1 MSDDS
6 TNTATEGDAAPANA
20 VDQGSV
26 PAMGIRAQYIKDL
39 SFENPHAP
47 GSLLQP
53 EQPRIDVNV
62 NVEAKPAGDLGYEVT
77 LNIRADARSNERAA
91 FVLELE
97 YAGLF
102 DLTRIPEAQRHAVC
116 LIEAPRL
123 LFPFARQ
130 IAAETT
136 RGGGF
141 PADVSRPDR
150 FRCALSQSLV
160 TTAKLDPGRRRHDAS
175 SGRGSDRSKRLI
187 PMAMSADSLLDFSSR
202 HGSDSRLSKETSNA
216 SQSDPAL

>member
-102 DLTRIPEAQRHAVC
+102 DLTRIPKAQRHAVC

-141 PADVSRPDR
+141 PPMYLDPIDFGALYRNH
-150 FRCALSQSLV
+150 LSQQQSSTQDAGA
-160 TTAKLDPGRRRHDAS
+160 TT
-175 SGRGSDRSKRLI
+175 
-187 PMAMSADSLLDFSSR
+187 
-202 HGSDSRLSKETSNA
+202 
-216 SQSDPAL
+216 PAPDEGAIVQND

>member
-1 MSDDS
+1 MSDAGSD
-6 TNTATEGDAAPANA
+6 APAEEAGADA
-20 VDQGSV
+20 VEQSSV
-26 PAMGIRAQYIKDL
+26 PALGVRAQYIKDL

-47 GSLLQP
+47 ASLMQT

-77 LNIRADARSNERAA
+77 LSIRADARSNERAA

-102 DLTRIPEAQRHAVC
+102 DLTRIPEPQRHAVC
-116 LIEAPRL
+116 LIEAPRM

-130 IAAETT
+130 IAAEAT

-141 PADVSRPDR
+141 PPMYLDPID
-150 FRCALSQSLV
+150 FGALYRNHLSNQQS
-160 TTAKLDPGRRRHDAS
+160 TTAPATAAAESED
-175 SGRGSDRSKRLI
+175 
-187 PMAMSADSLLDFSSR
+187 SA
-202 HGSDSRLSKETSNA
+202 
-216 SQSDPAL
+216 

>member
-1 MSDDS
+1 MADAGSD
-6 TNTATEGDAAPANA
+6 APAGGA
-20 VDQGSV
+20 GADPIEQSSV
-26 PAMGIRAQYIKDL
+26 PALGVRAQYIKDL

-47 GSLLQP
+47 ASLMQT

-77 LNIRADARSNERAA
+77 LNIRADARSKEKAA

-102 DLTRIPEAQRHAVC
+102 DLTRIPEPQRHAVC
-116 LIEAPRL
+116 LIEAPRM

-130 IAAETT
+130 IAAEAT

-141 PADVSRPDR
+141 PPMY
-150 FRCALSQSLV
+150 
-160 TTAKLDPGRRRHDAS
+160 LDPIDFGALYRNHLSNRQGAQGDAAEAAPAET
-175 SGRGSDRSKRLI
+175 DD
-187 PMAMSADSLLDFSSR
+187 DSVS
-202 HGSDSRLSKETSNA
+202 T
-216 SQSDPAL
+216 

>member
-1 MSDDS
+1 MSDD
-6 TNTATEGDAAPANA
+6 TTGTLAEGETAPDSGAEQSSAPALG
-20 VDQGSV
+20 V
-26 PAMGIRAQYIKDL
+26 RAQYIKDL

-77 LNIRADARSNERAA
+77 LSIRADARGAERAA
-91 FVLELE
+91 FLLELE

-130 IAAETT
+130 IAAEAT
-136 RGGGF
+136 RAGGF
-141 PADVSRPDR
+141 PPMYLDPIDFGALYRNH
-150 FRCALSQSLV
+150 LSQQKPRAP
-160 TTAKLDPGRRRHDAS
+160 TTDAI
-175 SGRGSDRSKRLI
+175 DA
-187 PMAMSADSLLDFSSR
+187 P
-202 HGSDSRLSKETSNA
+202 A
-216 SQSDPAL
+216 ST

>member
-1 MSDDS
+1 MSDNVS
-6 TNTATEGDAAPANA
+6 NAPPEGEGAAAA
-20 VDQGSV
+20 VEQSAV
-26 PAMGIRAQYIKDL
+26 PALGVRAQYIKDL

-47 GSLLQP
+47 ASLMQA

-102 DLTRIPEAQRHAVC
+102 DLTRIPEPQRHAVC
-116 LIEAPRL
+116 LIEAPRM

-130 IAAETT
+130 IAAEAT

-141 PADVSRPDR
+141 PPMY
-150 FRCALSQSLV
+150 
-160 TTAKLDPGRRRHDAS
+160 LDP
-175 SGRGSDRSKRLI
+175 I
-187 PMAMSADSLLDFSSR
+187 DFGALYR
-202 HGSDSRLSKETSNA
+202 NHLTQQ
-216 SQSDPAL
+216 QSDAQGEQSETAPKEDSAEASES

>member
-1 MSDDS
+1 MLSLTKIRDS
-6 TNTATEGDAAPANA
+6 GERKSNGRL
-20 VDQGSV
+20 VDVGRLYKHSYGGRRS
-26 PAMGIRAQYIKDL
+26 ASERGRSRIRPGNGYTCPIHQRSIFRESTPL
-39 SFENPHAP
+39 

-141 PADVSRPDR
+141 PPMYLDPIDFGALYRNH
-150 FRCALSQSLV
+150 LSQQQSSTQGAGA
-160 TTAKLDPGRRRHDAS
+160 TT
-175 SGRGSDRSKRLI
+175 
-187 PMAMSADSLLDFSSR
+187 
-202 HGSDSRLSKETSNA
+202 
-216 SQSDPAL
+216 PAPDEGAIVQND

>member
-1 MSDDS
+1 MSDDAAIPS
-6 TNTATEGDAAPANA
+6 NVGDTPPVDA
-20 VDQGSV
+20 VEQGSV

-77 LNIRADARSNERAA
+77 LNIRADARSNERTA

-136 RGGGF
+136 RSGGF
-141 PADVSRPDR
+141 PPMYLDPIDFGALYRNH
-150 FRCALSQSLV
+150 LSQQQG
-160 TTAKLDPGRRRHDAS
+160 TTQV
-175 SGRGSDRSKRLI
+175 
-187 PMAMSADSLLDFSSR
+187 ADSATTPQAADAR
-202 HGSDSRLSKETSNA
+202 A
-216 SQSDPAL
+216 SES

>member
-1 MSDDS
+1 MSDDAAIPS
-6 TNTATEGDAAPANA
+6 NVGDTPPVDA
-20 VDQGSV
+20 VEQGSV

-77 LNIRADARSNERAA
+77 LNIRADARSNERTA

-136 RGGGF
+136 RSGGF
-141 PADVSRPDR
+141 PPMYLDPIDFGALYRNH
-150 FRCALSQSLV
+150 LSQQQGATQV
-160 TTAKLDPGRRRHDAS
+160 
-175 SGRGSDRSKRLI
+175 
-187 PMAMSADSLLDFSSR
+187 ADSATTPQAADAR
-202 HGSDSRLSKETSNA
+202 A
-216 SQSDPAL
+216 SES